1 MTPKEVLY
9 EYNKRKSIK
18 GTARA
23 IGISEGVVRKVL
35 IGYGIL
41 DTTLIR
47 RIAELR
53 AAGMPQKDIA
63 DLLKISISNVNANTP
78 YERGTYLS
86 NTKTANAVKIKKCRK
101 NKEKEKKNDR

>member
-1 MTPKEVLY
+1 MTKEVLD
-9 EYNKRKSIK
+9 EYNKSKSIK
-18 GTARA
+18 RTARA
-23 IGISEGVVRKVL
+23 LEISEGVVRKVL

-41 DTTLIR
+41 DTPLIR

-86 NTKTANAVKIKKCRK
+86 NAKTANAVRIKKCR
-101 NKEKEKKNDR
+101 EKQKKGEEG